1 MEVIF
6 IMAKFT
12 RNKIILFLEFKH
24 SICAV
29 YKTSEAILHD
39 FDKYNLAHGNYDYLK
54 KQLKECISFF

>member
-1 MEVIF
+1 
-6 IMAKFT
+6 MAKFT

-54 KQLKECISFF
+54 KTVDR